1 MKKKSKNIKNKIILI
16 VSIIIMVVMLSIIVV
31 QSMIINNGVKENNY
45 LASGNSN
52 SELLAE
58 YIKKGI
64 TIGGVTGTL
73 ESLDTSDATAT
84 ASDILNGETAYVKG
98 NKITG
103 TLVPL
108 DTSDATATAADI
120 VSGKTAYVNGG
131 KVTGTLSAYKY
142 ATGTFNTPDDGND
155 INITC
160 GFKPKYI
167 MIWDNRSTVC
177 VYSDGKGSL
186 VDVNDYYDSA
196 TNVVKPTTNGFTVF
210 YGYFGYNRTTYY
222 TAFG

>member
-1 MKKKSKNIKNKIILI
+1 MKNKKLRNKIIVLI
-16 VSIIIMVVMLSIIVV
+16 SIIIVIILISIIFVH
-31 QSMIINNGVKENNY
+31 NGILKKEVKENGY
-45 LASGNSN
+45 LASGNAN
-52 SELLAE
+52 SELIANN
-58 YIKKGI
+58 IKKGV
-64 TIGGVTGTL
+64 TIGGITGTL

-84 ASDILNGETAYVKG
+84 AEDILKGETAYVDG
-98 NKITG
+98 NKIIG
-103 TLVPL
+103 ILEL
-108 DTSDATATAADI
+108 LNTSDATATAADI

-155 INITC
+155 INVTC